1 MAKKTRDFSAASAQ
15 DIYSATIA
23 EATQD
28 APDAQEKR
36 KERKTYTAQEK
47 HEYMQSMSTAGRKGL
62 KLPRIN
68 VAFSPDVY
76 DYVRTMARA
85 AGLSYTQF
93 INVVLQEHK
102 KEHESVYKQ
111 AVKIRNS
118 L

>member
-1 MAKKTRDFSAASAQ
+1 MAKKAKDFSIASAQ

-23 EATQD
+23 EATLEPSEVQD
-28 APDAQEKR
+28 KR

-47 HEYMQSMSTAGRKGL
+47 QEFMQEMKTAGRKGL

-68 VAFSPDVY
+68 VAFSPQVY

-102 KEHESVYKQ
+102 AEHEKLYQQ